1 MEFKAGDIVEA
12 IEVDWF
18 HPELMPI
25 GSKWVV
31 HAFHAEPGRELL
43 TLFPHADH
51 PLADK
56 IIEKHRAG
64 LSPWAKKFRHWEPET
79 KMVDYADVYDEIMRA
94 QELIQR

>member
-12 IEVDWF
+12 IEIDWF

-31 HAFHAEPGRELL
+31 RSFHAEPGIL
-43 TLFPHADH
+43 TLFPHPDH
-51 PLADK
+51 PLASE
-56 IIEKHRAG
+56 IIKRHG
-64 LSPWAKKFRHWEPET
+64 TLSPWAKKFRLWEPGPT
-79 KMVDYADVYDEIMRA
+79 KMAEYADVYDEIMRA